1 VLSEHDQYG
10 WQCRLANRVGKVVRA
25 KEDKGVLVFVDM
37 GQGKTAPS
45 LTAIVDTIDDFVVD
59 QVLVVAPI
67 RICEDVWR
75 QEARKWEHARS
86 IIFSLVRG
94 NPADRAFALAR
105 KADVYLI
112 NPEHLDWL
120 WTHLRGSFKRF
131 QLIFVDESSLFK
143 NPRSKRFKTLKK
155 IKDKFEER
163 ITFIPMSGTP
173 TPQSIM
179 DIWPQVYM
187 VDGGRRLG
195 ATFTTFRER
204 FFKRGRS
211 LAEHVYEWEP
221 EPDAFEQIKELVADI
236 TLELSADEKK
246 KFPVVEKDHW
256 IDLPT
261 KIREKYDFLEKEMIF
276 EWEGSE
282 VIAKHGGAKSI
293 MLRQMASGAIY
304 KNRLLDEDFNLLHDE
319 KIDYLLELLEE
330 LNRPVMIAYEFRHD
344 LARIRAALTKARGGF
359 TVMAE
364 NDTNNT
370 VEAWNAGRI
379 RNLLIHRKSA
389 GYGLNMQ
396 GGSNHVVWFSECWS
410 QGDHDQVVAR
420 LARNGQEADQVFN
433 HHIRARDTVE
443 TLMEISRRVKGDEQT
458 RFRTALRIY
467 QAQKGLV

>member
-1 VLSEHDQYG
+1 MLSEHDLYG
-10 WQCRLANRVGKVVRA
+10 WQCRLASRIRRVVKA

-45 LTAIVDTIDDFVVD
+45 ETAIVDTLDDFLVD
-59 QVLVVAPI
+59 HVLVIAPI
-67 RICEDVWR
+67 KICEDVWR
-75 QEARKWEHARS
+75 QEARKWEHANGLK
-86 IIFSLVRG
+86 FSLVRG
-94 NPADRAFALAR
+94 NPADRAFAMAR
-105 KADVYLI
+105 RADVYLI

-120 WTHLRGSFKRF
+120 WTHLRGNFARF

-143 NPRSKRFKTLKK
+143 NPRSKRFRTLKK
-155 IKDKFEER
+155 IKDKFEEN
-163 ITFIPMSGTP
+163 ITFVPMSGTP

-179 DIWPQVYM
+179 DIWTQVYL

-236 TLELSADEKK
+236 TLELSAEEKK

-256 IDLPT
+256 IDLPKT
-261 KIREKYDFLEKEMIF
+261 IREKYDLLEKEMVL
-276 EWEGSE
+276 EWEE
-282 VIAKHGGAKSI
+282 NTIIAKHGGAKSI
-293 MLRQMASGAIY
+293 LLRQMASGAIY
-304 KNRLLDEDFNLLHDE
+304 KNRLLGEEYNVLHNE

-330 LNRPVMIAYEFRHD
+330 LNRPVLIAYEFRHD
-344 LARIRAALTKARGGF
+344 LDRIKRALTAKYGGY
-359 TVMAE
+359 TVMNE
-364 NDTNNT
+364 NDTNDT
-370 VEAWNAGRI
+370 VTRWNAGYI
-379 RNLLIHRKSA
+379 RNLVIHRRSA

-396 GGSNHVVWFSECWS
+396 GGSNHIIWFSECWS

-467 QAQKGLV
+467 QAQKGLL